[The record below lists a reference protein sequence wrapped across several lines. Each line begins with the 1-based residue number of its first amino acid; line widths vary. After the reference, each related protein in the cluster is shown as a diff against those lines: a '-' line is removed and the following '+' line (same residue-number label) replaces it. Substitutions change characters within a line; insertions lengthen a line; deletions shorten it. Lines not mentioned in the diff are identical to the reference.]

1 MPAKGVV
8 PGASKQANSMK
19 AARISWETAVR
30 IVIRIG
36 RKRIIDMFLPRGSS
50 VSWVEQDKVKK

>member
-19 AARISWETAVR
+19 AARITWETAVR
-30 IVIRIG
+30 IVIRVG
-36 RKRIIDMFLPRGSS
+36 SKKIIDLSLPRGSS
-50 VSWVEQDKVKK
+50 ISVAEDKKAD